1 MQKLKTE
8 TKRTNHFKGKKMV
21 KLDSEG
27 NILVGN
33 EKIHYKWYRCGRL
46 TRDSLMGGYQYC
58 IQTNYN
64 KELISIDDHGN
75 GLEYAKKLLENE
87 ILKRQKV

>member
-1 MQKLKTE
+1 
-8 TKRTNHFKGKKMV
+8 MV

-46 TRDSLMGGYQYC
+46 ASDNLPVGYHYC
-58 IQTNYN
+58 IETNYN

-75 GLEYAKKLLENE
+75 GLEYAKRMLENA
-87 ILKRQKV
+87 IIKRQNV

>member
-1 MQKLKTE
+1 
-8 TKRTNHFKGKKMV
+8 MV

-46 TRDSLMGGYQYC
+46 TRESLIRGYQYC
-58 IQTNYN
+58 IETNYN
-64 KELISIDDHGN
+64 KELIWIGDYGY
-75 GLEYAKKLLENE
+75 GLEHAKKLLENA
-87 ILKRQKV
+87 ISKRQKV

>member
-1 MQKLKTE
+1 MS
-8 TKRTNHFKGKKMV
+8 KGRKMV

-33 EKIHYKWYRCGRL
+33 EIIHYKWYRCGRMP
-46 TRDSLMGGYQYC
+46 TSSPAGSIHYC
-58 IQTNYN
+58 IETSYN

-75 GLEYAKKLLENE
+75 GLEYAKKMLESA
-87 ILKRQKV
+87 ILKRQKA

>member
-1 MQKLKTE
+1 
-8 TKRTNHFKGKKMV
+8 MV

-33 EKIHYKWYRCGRL
+33 EKIHYKWYRSGRRL
-46 TRDSLMGGYQYC
+46 TSDSPTVGYHYC
-58 IQTNYN
+58 LETNYN

-75 GLEYAKKLLENE
+75 GLEYAKKVARKRNFKKTKS
-87 ILKRQKV
+87 LKK

>member
-1 MQKLKTE
+1 
-8 TKRTNHFKGKKMV
+8 MV

-46 TRDSLMGGYQYC
+46 TSDSLIGCYQYC
-58 IQTNYN
+58 IETNYN
-64 KELISIDDHGN
+64 KQLISINDHGN
-75 GLEYAKKLLENE
+75 GLAYAKKLPENA
-87 ILKRQKV
+87 ISKRQKV

>member
-1 MQKLKTE
+1 
-8 TKRTNHFKGKKMV
+8 MV

-33 EKIHYKWYRCGRL
+33 EKIHYKWYRSGRRL
-46 TRDSLMGGYQYC
+46 TNDSLTVGYHYC
-58 IQTNYN
+58 IETNYN
-64 KELISIDDHGN
+64 RELISIDDHGN
-75 GLEYAKKLLENE
+75 GLEYAKKLLENA

>member
-1 MQKLKTE
+1 
-8 TKRTNHFKGKKMV
+8 MV

-58 IQTNYN
+58 IETNYN
-64 KELISIDDHGN
+64 RELISIDDHGN
-75 GLEYAKKLLENE
+75 GLEYAKKLLENA
-87 ILKRQKV
+87 ISKRQKVSKTSTVP

>member
-1 MQKLKTE
+1 
-8 TKRTNHFKGKKMV
+8 MV

-33 EKIHYKWYRCGRL
+33 ETIHYKWYRCGRL
-46 TRDSLMGGYQYC
+46 TSDSLIGGYQYC
-58 IQTNYN
+58 IETNYN
-64 KELISIDDHGN
+64 RKLISIDDPGN
-75 GLEYAKKLLENE
+75 GLEYAKKLLENA

>member
-1 MQKLKTE
+1 
-8 TKRTNHFKGKKMV
+8 MV

-46 TRDSLMGGYQYC
+46 TSDNLTIGNHYC
-58 IQTNYN
+58 IETNYN

-75 GLEYAKKLLENE
+75 GLDYAKRILENE
-87 ILKRQKV
+87 IIKRQNV

>member
-1 MQKLKTE
+1 
-8 TKRTNHFKGKKMV
+8 MV

-46 TRDSLMGGYQYC
+46 PIEGYHYC
-58 IQTNYN
+58 IETNYN
-64 KELISIDDHGN
+64 RELISIDAQGN
-75 GLEYAKKLLENE
+75 GLEYAKKLLENA
-87 ILKRQKV
+87 ILGRKKKIA

>member
-1 MQKLKTE
+1 
-8 TKRTNHFKGKKMV
+8 MV
-21 KLDSEG
+21 KLDSES

-46 TRDSLMGGYQYC
+46 RDSLTVGYQYC
-58 IQTNYN
+58 IETNYN
-64 KELISIDDHGN
+64 RELISIDDHGN

-87 ILKRQKV
+87 ILKRQKA